1 MIELLT
7 LSDYRKMRWKNGAGY
22 TLELARS
29 AGDDLAEFDWRIS
42 MADVTT
48 SGAFSPFHGMQRI
61 LTVLEGEGLALQV
74 DEKSHI
80 LQTLQSLPFSGD
92 SAVSCELLAGPI
104 RDFNLIYQ
112 PERYAARYQWIVS
125 HQTSEFLSSAD
136 ILFIFNSSSEVLDI
150 RIEGELFQLEQQH
163 SLYLHSHQSV
173 KHLQFPSSTLR
184 QCCLIELTKI

>member
-7 LSDYRKMRWKNGAGY
+7 PSDYRKMRWKNGAGY

-61 LTVLEGEGLALQV
+61 LTLLEGEGIALQV
-74 DEKSHI
+74 NGKSHT

-92 SAVSCELLAGPI
+92 STVSCELLAGPI

-125 HQTSEFLSSAD
+125 NEVAEFFSSAD

-150 RIEGELFQLEQQH
+150 MIEGELFQLEQQH
-163 SLYLHSHQSV
+163 SLYLHSNINV
-173 KHLQFPSSTLR
+173 KHLKLPRSTLR
-184 QCCLIELTKI
+184 QCCLIELTEI

>member
-1 MIELLT
+1 MSELLT
-7 LSDYRKMRWKNGAGY
+7 PSDYRKMRWKNGAGY

-74 DEKSHI
+74 DGKSHI

-125 HQTSEFLSSAD
+125 HQASDFFSSAD
-136 ILFIFNSSSEVLDI
+136 IVFIFNSSLEVLDI
-150 RIEGELFQLEQQH
+150 RVEGELFQLEQQH
-163 SLYLHSHQSV
+163 SLYLHSHQNV
-173 KHLQFPSSTLR
+173 KHILFPSSTLR
-184 QCCLIELTKI
+184 QCCLIELIKI

>member
-7 LSDYRKMRWKNGAGY
+7 PSDYRKMRWKNGAGY

-29 AGDDLAEFDWRIS
+29 AGEDLAEFDWRIS

-48 SGAFSPFHGMQRI
+48 SGAFSPFHGMQRV
-61 LTVLEGEGLALQV
+61 LTVLEGEGIALQV
-74 DEKSHI
+74 DGKSHI

-112 PERYAARYQWIVS
+112 PERYAARCQWIVS
-125 HQTSEFLSSAD
+125 HQVSEFFSSAD
-136 ILFIFNSSSEVLDI
+136 IVFIFNSSLEVLDI
-150 RIEGELFQLEQQH
+150 RVEGVLFQLEEQH
-163 SLYLHSHQSV
+163 SLYLHSHQNV
-173 KHLQFPSSTLR
+173 KHLLFPSSTLR
-184 QCCLIELTKI
+184 QCCLIELIKI

>member
-29 AGDDLAEFDWRIS
+29 AGEDLAEFDWRIS

-104 RDFNLIYQ
+104 RDYNLIYQ

-125 HQTSEFLSSAD
+125 HQASDFFSSAD
-136 ILFIFNSSSEVLDI
+136 IVFIFNSSLEVLDI
-150 RIEGELFQLEQQH
+150 RVEGELFQLEQQH
-163 SLYLHSHQSV
+163 SLYLHSHQNV
-173 KHLQFPSSTLR
+173 KHILFPSSTLR